1 MFLCGQLFILFW
13 CLIVYFLY
21 PVNPK
26 NKTKKKKPQIIFM
39 MSICSYILMYIDSFY
54 LWKNSSIIPTI
65 QLNLI
70 SSSRTVFLFSC
81 LFSDL
86 HTLCKSLSF
95 YLTALI
101 WFSEMWIPF
110 LFSSV
115 DFNFAT
121 MYLVFSCHPHLPY
134 SSFFL
139 LVNLAWFLLLAVGSY
154 FIGSVSFD
162 IWRSQKVS
170 KI

>member
-1 MFLCGQLFILFW
+1 
-13 CLIVYFLY
+13 
-21 PVNPK
+21 
-26 NKTKKKKPQIIFM
+26 M

-54 LWKNSSIIPTI
+54 LWKNSSVIPII

-95 YLTALI
+95 YLMALI

-110 LFSSV
+110 SFSSV

-121 MYLVFSCHPHLPY
+121 MYLIFLPSSFTLFIFHFTRLFSLISPFSCWLLFYRISVFWHL
-134 SSFFL
+134 S
-139 LVNLAWFLLLAVGSY
+139 
-154 FIGSVSFD
+154 I
-162 IWRSQKVS
+162 S
-170 KI
+170 KISKI